1 MKTSLL
7 SLTTAAALFFS
18 TTTFAA
24 GPPNDRRDNDRR
36 IETRNDGRDK
46 DLNYG
51 YPKNYKVSAKERAR
65 YEAEQRKL
73 AEQQR
78 KLAEQQRK
86 MADRHDDRNDRD
98 FNYGYDKKHQ
108 VTPQERARWEAA
120 HRNDRDRR

>member
-7 SLTTAAALFFS
+7 SLAAALLLVS
-18 TTTFAA
+18 NVTFAA
-24 GPPNDRRDNDRR
+24 GPPNDRRA
-36 IETRNDGRDK
+36 DK
-46 DLNYG
+46 ESNYG

-78 KLAEQQRK
+78 KMVEQQRKQAEQQRK
-86 MADRHDDRNDRD
+86 LADRRDDRD
-98 FNYGYDKKHQ
+98 FNFGYPKNHQ

-120 HRNDRDRR
+120 QRNDRDRR